1 MFQEKRYDWYTQAA
15 YMQHCAV
22 WGAGAGLTSLGH
34 IVWFPREA
42 DSKEEG
48 NEIDFKGRYG
58 GRITEGLCI
67 ILIYLPPAGNIKK
80 KKKDSAPYCRSSAK
94 GKTMCIACPLRATWR
109 FCLRLL
115 LTQVAF
121 HFFFRTPTI
130 AKQPKSGRETS
141 LFCHRASSLPPPRR
155 ESYATGWWGENGGNT
170 ESVGLGGGASL
181 RRGGEKKGISLR
193 V

>member
-121 HFFFRTPTI
+121 HFFFSER
-130 AKQPKSGRETS
+130 
-141 LFCHRASSLPPPRR
+141 PPLLSNP
-155 ESYATGWWGENGGNT
+155 S
-170 ESVGLGGGASL
+170 LGGRPPCFATEQVHSPHPVERATL
-181 RRGGEKKGISLR
+181 RVGGERMGETQR
-193 V
+193 VWDWEVGQVWEGEGRKRG